1 MQPSLNSPEV
11 RDGITGND
19 KPIYTEVN
27 MLQEENKYNSNNVP
41 DSFEANAN
49 DIIQTIKNALTSIET
64 IPEFLQQAENTFN
77 SIIDK
82 LSAIKDINID
92 DLMKKISNQEVKIED
107 GVFAWG
113 NAGWCLYGFNYD
125 ISFAGLL
132 TILNEASMNE
142 NGNPCSIEELDAF
155 AMDFIKQ
162 CNIVEKIN
170 KSLKNNLSKDDWL
183 KYKSSF
189 DDYESKRYYNAA
201 IVLCAIID
209 SLSIKQAV
217 DDIDNGITQPNQN
230 GEINLTNGWKCFYH
244 VYNNHFEKKL
254 CSLSISK
261 GKEDTI
267 KQNIKSVET
276 KRDNYFKACG
286 LANEILCILQIF
298 NGKGFIDYKNKKP
311 AVINRNWL
319 AHGMYTLDDITEV
332 DCIKLILILDQLS
345 RLYSTI
351 NNINDEEGN

>member
-1 MQPSLNSPEV
+1 
-11 RDGITGND
+11 
-19 KPIYTEVN
+19 
-27 MLQEENKYNSNNVP
+27 MLQEENKYNSSNVP

-49 DIIQTIKNALTSIET
+49 EIIQTIKKALTSIET
-64 IPEFLQQAENTFN
+64 IPEFLQQAENRFN

-82 LSAIKDINID
+82 LSVIKDINVD
-92 DLMKKISNQEVKIED
+92 DLMNKLSNQEVKIED

-132 TILNEASMNE
+132 TILNEASMNKS
-142 NGNPCSIEELDAF
+142 GNQCSIEELDSF

-170 KSLKNNLSKDDWL
+170 ESLKDNLSKDDWL

-201 IVLCAIID
+201 MGLCAIID

-217 DDIDNGITQPNQN
+217 GDIDNGTTQPDKN
-230 GEINLTNGWKCFYH
+230 GRINLTQGWKCFYH
-244 VYNNHFEKKL
+244 VYNNHFEKEL
-254 CSLSISK
+254 CSLSVDEKRNEIISRNLK
-261 GKEDTI
+261 MI
-267 KQNIKSVET
+267 ET
-276 KRDNYFKACG
+276 KRENYFKVCS

-298 NGKGFIDYKNKKP
+298 NNNNFRDYKNKKP

-319 AHGMYTLDDITEV
+319 AHGMYDLNDITEV
-332 DCIKLILILDQLS
+332 DCIKLILILEQLS